1 MCTSRDMS
9 ESNKSRSVHYNLRL
23 GEIVRPPKKHVLMK
37 VRSSPYTVAIQE
49 KTKQEQQN
57 DFKKTE
63 QHAVAGRARLHLH

>member
-1 MCTSRDMS
+1 
-9 ESNKSRSVHYNLRL
+9 
-23 GEIVRPPKKHVLMK
+23 MK

-63 QHAVAGRARLHLH
+63 QHAVAGRARLHLHWKQAALHENLF